1 MKKIIIIIL
10 VIIITINI
18 VYLLIPSRIEI
29 PSQYQNLP
37 KINQFELSKHDG
49 TNDLPIYIVL
59 NGLVYDV
66 TAGKEFYASGGPYQ
80 YLAGRDSSKELNL
93 IGGNIIKQKYPVIG
107 IFLFEQK

>member
-10 VIIITINI
+10 VVILIINVIYI
-18 VYLLIPSRIEI
+18 LIPIKTDIPEI
-29 PSQYQNLP
+29 YKNLP
-37 KINQFELSKHDG
+37 QISQAEMAKHDG
-49 TNDLPIYIVL
+49 SNDSPIYIAL

-107 IFLFEQK
+107 IFLY